1 MIMMKDGAKD
11 WNQNRENIMLRY
23 DSTRDVSGVDPRQLF
38 LRRTFLGD
46 ATRGLGGIALGSLL
60 SSEFA
65 RAKDGAA
72 TGGLV
77 GLPHFAPKAKRVVCL
92 FQSGGLSH
100 VDLFDDKPMLHEHA
114 GKEIP
119 ASIKGTQRLTGMTSN
134 QSAYPVVPPLK
145 PGKRCGQNGLWIS
158 DLLPYIQEVAD
169 DICLIKS
176 MNTEAINH
184 DPAITFMNTGNQQPG
199 YASIGAWVSY
209 GLGTVNENLPA
220 FIAMVSQGTGK
231 NPGQPIFSRL
241 WGSGFLPSSHQ
252 GVGLRPGANPVLY
265 LNNPPG
271 VERSQRREQLDDLAE
286 LNQLRAKDLG
296 DPETMT
302 RINAYEMA
310 YRMQTSVPDLTNI
323 SDESPATLEA
333 YGPEVTKPG
342 SYAANCLL
350 ARRLL
355 QRDVRYVQ
363 LYHRGWD
370 QHIAIAKQLPNQ
382 CRDID
387 QPTAALIKD
396 LKQSGLLEDTLVVFA
411 TEFGRT
417 VFSQGKLG
425 DPGMGRDHHGRSF
438 TVWLA
443 GGGIK
448 GGIEYGATD
457 DFCYNIAENP
467 VHLRDLHAT
476 ILHCLGIDHS
486 RFSYKFR
493 GLNTR
498 LTGVEESHVV
508 HEILT

>member
-1 MIMMKDGAKD
+1 MDHFA
-11 WNQNRENIMLRY
+11 QQQ
-23 DSTRDVSGVDPRQLF
+23 SH
-38 LRRTFLGD
+38 LRRIFLTQSSIGVG
-46 ATRGLGGIALGSLL
+46 AMALGSLMSPEL
-60 SSEFA
+60 L
-65 RAKDGAA
+65 RAQAPK
-72 TGGLV
+72 TVGGLP
-77 GLPHFAPKAKRVVCL
+77 GLPHFTPKAKRVVCL

-119 ASIKGTQRLTGMTSN
+119 ASVKGTQRLTGMTSG
-134 QSAYPVVPPLK
+134 QSTYPIVPPLK
-145 PGKRCGQNGLWIS
+145 PGKRCGQHGTWIS
-158 DLLPYIQEVAD
+158 DLLPGIQTLAD
-169 DICLIKS
+169 DICIVKS
-176 MNTEAINH
+176 LNTEAINH
-184 DPAITFMNTGNQQPG
+184 DPAITYMNTGNQQPG

-209 GLGTVNENLPA
+209 GLGSENENLPA

-265 LNNPPG
+265 LQNPPG
-271 VERSQRREQLDDLAE
+271 VEPDQRRHFLDDLAE
-286 LNQLRAKDLG
+286 LNEMRAKELG
-296 DPETMT
+296 DPEITT
-302 RINAYEMA
+302 RIHAYEMA
-310 YRMQTSVPDLTNI
+310 YRMQTSVPELTDI
-323 SDESPATLEA
+323 RGESAQTLEA
-333 YGPEVTKPG
+333 YGPEVQRPG
-342 SYAANCLL
+342 SYASNCLL

-355 QRDVRYVQ
+355 ERDVRYVQ

-387 QPTAALIKD
+387 QPTTALVND
-396 LKQSGLLEDTLVVFA
+396 LKRLGMLEDTLVVFA

-443 GGGIK
+443 GGGIR
-448 GGIEYGATD
+448 GGVEYGATD
-457 DFCYNIAENP
+457 DFCYNITENP

-486 RFSYKFR
+486 RFTYKFR

-508 HEILT
+508 KGILS

>member
-1 MIMMKDGAKD
+1 MNPLEKY
-11 WNQNRENIMLRY
+11 QQ
-23 DSTRDVSGVDPRQLF
+23 QL
-38 LRRTFLGD
+38 LRRTFLCD

-60 SSEFA
+60 FPSVSQA
-65 RAKDGAA
+65 NGQSRS
-72 TGGLV
+72 GGLS
-77 GLPHFAPKAKRVVCL
+77 GLPHFAPRAKRVVCL

-119 ASIKGTQRLTGMTSN
+119 PSIKGTQRLTGMTSG

-145 PGKRCGQNGLWIS
+145 PGKRCGQNGTWIS
-158 DLLPYIQEVAD
+158 DLLPNIQGVAD

-176 MNTEAINH
+176 LYTEAINH

-199 YASIGAWVSY
+199 YASMGAWVSY
-209 GLGTVNENLPA
+209 GLGTENENLPA

-265 LNNPPG
+265 LSNPPG
-271 VERSQRREQLDDLAE
+271 VEASQRREMLDDLSQ
-286 LNQLRAKDLG
+286 LNSLRATELG
-296 DPETMT
+296 DPETLA

-310 YRMQTSVPDLTNI
+310 FRMQTSVPDLTDI
-323 SDESPATLEA
+323 SNESASTLEA
-333 YGPEVTKPG
+333 YGPEVLKAG

-355 QRDVRYVQ
+355 QRDVRFVQ
-363 LYHRGWD
+363 LFHRGWD
-370 QHIAIAKQLPNQ
+370 QHIAIARQLPNQ

-387 QPTAALIKD
+387 QPTAALVKD
-396 LKQSGLLEDTLVVFA
+396 LKQCGLLEDTLVVFA

-443 GGGIK
+443 GGGIR
-448 GGIEYGATD
+448 GGLEYGATD
-457 DFCYNIAENP
+457 DFCYNIAEKP

-476 ILHCLGIDHS
+476 ILHCLGIDNS
-486 RFSYKFR
+486 RFTYKFR

-508 HEILT
+508 KDILV